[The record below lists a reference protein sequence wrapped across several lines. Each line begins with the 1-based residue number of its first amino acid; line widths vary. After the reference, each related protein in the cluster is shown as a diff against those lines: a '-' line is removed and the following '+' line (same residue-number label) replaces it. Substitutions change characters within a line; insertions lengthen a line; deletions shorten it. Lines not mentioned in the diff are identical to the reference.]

1 TRVPHPSVFPRR
13 RCDERRYDVCR
24 HPLPRVNS
32 RSGYRVNNGPR
43 KQTMDTLKLKPN
55 RMLVGR
61 LANGDLRGM
70 TFAVAMTDIVSILP
84 NQYASHVVF
93 IKTRLGDTIIAEND
107 DGVVGVLRD
116 MGADYMLPA
125 PVPST
130 TININSPEMKNDGE

>member
-1 TRVPHPSVFPRR
+1 
-13 RCDERRYDVCR
+13 
-24 HPLPRVNS
+24 
-32 RSGYRVNNGPR
+32 
-43 KQTMDTLKLKPN
+43 MDTLKLKPN

-130 TININSPEMKNDGE
+130 TINSPEMKNDGEESVKDRVPFEPGGPYRAGVL